1 MRREDS
7 ITRNTL
13 IKMGV
18 RIALLIVVS
27 SCIAYLHVRSSL
39 EEQALAQLEKYVAE
53 RGHRERAIFSL
64 AESNHEILKTQ
75 VLDALTAYGDADPV
89 AEFNARFERHADG
102 VTRNRTEGFDGA
114 QQPGVFV
121 DDDLVIDADV
131 RRRVLAFYKAVE
143 HFGPAWHAQFEDTY
157 ITTPDNIMVIYWPE
171 IPNWAQEAKADL
183 YMPDEE
189 YVWVADAE
197 HNPTR
202 KTVWTGLFYDHVA
215 RVWMVSCETPIYVGD
230 RHIATIGHD
239 ITLNQLMDRTLNDV
253 LDGASNMIFRE
264 DGRLI
269 AAPGK
274 SNVIKEKG
282 GYFDIRESADARLRS
297 TFDAVMASSNDSQRK
312 SVIENAGNDEYIA
325 YTEIEEPGWYLL
337 TIFPKAVF
345 ANLALDVAKPIFLLG
360 VASLVLEVLVLFF
373 VLKQQI
379 ARPLQDMMG
388 ATQRIAEGDFD
399 VRLSEDRR
407 DEFGRLAN
415 SFNSMGK
422 AIADRDRILANRREE
437 LEDAVKRRTQA
448 LEASNEQL
456 EQEIGARRDIEA
468 RLRVAKLEADNASK
482 AKSVFLANMSHEIRT
497 PMNGVIGM
505 ASLLMDTELTLEQ
518 QELARTIHDRGDSLL
533 TIINEIL
540 DFSKVEAGKVEL
552 EQAPFDLRRCVEDSL
567 DLLAGRAAEQG
578 LELLYSLPADQPTG
592 VSGDVTRLR
601 QILINLAGNA
611 IKFTA
616 SGEVRI
622 DVTCSD
628 PTATCMRFHFA
639 VRDTGPGIPAD
650 QIPRLF
656 ESFTQ
661 VDASTTR
668 KYGGTGLGLV
678 ISQRLV
684 ELMDGEIWVE
694 STVGEGTVFH
704 FTIALPAAQDVPTSV
719 PQAPASLEERQVLL
733 VSGSASRREILPA
746 LLAHWGL
753 QVTVKADP
761 MDALDA
767 LEAGQRW
774 DLAIMD
780 KATDPAQTAGS
791 LTAFMARAEH
801 LQQERLLLTATAVTD
816 REDPRLGTV
825 RTLLSK
831 PVKPVLLLHAL
842 LEAVGDNAGAASL
855 RAPLEAAASSA
866 AAPLPTAENAS
877 LKILLAEDNRVNQ
890 NVARKMLS
898 RLGYSVTIVENGREA
913 VDALVE
919 TRYDLVFMDLQMP
932 TMDGIEATELIR
944 RALPQEQQPRIVA
957 MTANAL
963 MGDRERCLEAG
974 MDDYVSKPVRL
985 DALSAA
991 IAATPT

>member
-27 SCIAYLHVRSSL
+27 SFIAYLHVRSSL

-64 AESNHEILKTQ
+64 AESNHEILKAR
-75 VLDALTAYGDADPV
+75 VLEALAAYGDKDPL
-89 AEFNARFERHADG
+89 AEFNQRFERHADG
-102 VTRNRTEGFDGA
+102 VTRNRGAEFDGT

-131 RRRVLAFYKAVE
+131 RRRVLAFYNAVE

-171 IPNWAQEAKADL
+171 IPNWAQDAKADL

-189 YVWVADAE
+189 YVWVADAK

-215 RVWMVSCETPIYVGD
+215 GVWMVSCETPIYVED

-253 LDGASNMIFRE
+253 LDGASNMIFRK

-274 SNVIKEKG
+274 ANVIKEKG
-282 GYFDIRESADARLRS
+282 GYYDISESADARLRS
-297 TFDAVMASSNDSQRK
+297 TFNAVMASAGDSTRK
-312 SVIENAGNDEYIA
+312 SVIENTHNDEYIA
-325 YTEIEEPGWYLL
+325 YTEIKEPGWFLL

-345 ANLALDVAKPIFLLG
+345 AQMALDVAKPIFLLG

-373 VLKQQI
+373 VLKKQI

-388 ATQRIAEGDFD
+388 ATQRIAEGDFG
-399 VRLSEDRR
+399 VRLGLERQ
-407 DEFGRLAN
+407 DEFGRLAS

-422 AIADRDRILANRREE
+422 AIADRDRILADRHEA
-437 LEDAVKRRTQA
+437 LEAAVKRRTRA

-456 EQEIGARRDIEA
+456 EREIGARREIEA
-468 RLRVAKLEADNASK
+468 RLRVAMQQADHASQ

-505 ASLLMDTELTLEQ
+505 ASLLMDTELTVEQ
-518 QELARTIHDRGDSLL
+518 QELVRTIHDSGDSLL

-540 DFSKVEAGKVEL
+540 DLSKVEAGKIEL
-552 EQAPFDLRRCVEDSL
+552 ERAPFDLRRCVEDSL

-578 LELLYSLPADQPTG
+578 LELLCRLPVEVPTA
-592 VSGDVTRLR
+592 VTGDVTRLR
-601 QILINLAGNA
+601 QILNNLPGNA
-611 IKFTA
+611 IKFTTD
-616 SGEVRI
+616 GEVRI
-622 DVTCSD
+622 DVECTD
-628 PTATCMRFHFA
+628 ANPAALRFHIA
-639 VRDTGPGIPAD
+639 VRDTGPGIPED
-650 QIPRLF
+650 EIPRLF

-668 KYGGTGLGLV
+668 KFGGTGLGLA
-678 ISQRLV
+678 ISHRLV
-684 ELMDGEIWVE
+684 ELMDGEMWVD

-704 FTIALPAAQDVPTSV
+704 FTVVLPAAESAPTSL
-719 PQAPASLEERQVLL
+719 PQAPASLASRPVLL
-733 VSGSASRREILPA
+733 VSTNASRREILGA
-746 LLAHWGL
+746 LLKHWGL
-753 QVTVKADP
+753 TVTVLADP

-774 DLAIMD
+774 ALAIID
-780 KATDPAQTAGS
+780 KSADPTQDAGS
-791 LTAFMARAEH
+791 LTALLTRAER
-801 LQQERLLLTATAVTD
+801 LQQERVLLTATAATD
-816 REDPRLGTV
+816 REDPAFATV
-825 RTLLSK
+825 RTMLTK
-831 PVKPVLLLHAL
+831 PIKPVLLLHAL
-842 LEAVGDNAGAASL
+842 LEAVADEAGAAAL
-855 RAPLEAAASSA
+855 RSA
-866 AAPLPTAENAS
+866 QATVTTQATPAAPSTARS
-877 LKILLAEDNRVNQ
+877 PLRILLAEDNRVNQ
-890 NVARKMLS
+890 TVARKMIGK
-898 RLGYSVTIVENGREA
+898 LGYGVTIVENGREA
-913 VDALVE
+913 VDALLE
-919 TRYDLVFMDLQMP
+919 TRYDLIFMDLQMP

-944 RALPQEQQPRIVA
+944 RALPEEQQPRIVA

-963 MGDRERCLEAG
+963 MGDRERCLKAG

-985 DALSAA
+985 EALSAA
-991 IAATPT
+991 IAATPA